1 MKRGKWWWG
10 GLACLWVWLF
20 VFPKTTVGHAVHN
33 IHKHMLNTIYNLPDS
48 FAMHCA
54 MRIRA
59 GICHQNEGRKYAKQ
73 TIRGVPPGAKQPIM
87 AVPVCV
93 TSQQEAELV
102 LVSSQSPAEWLISLL
117 DWRGDR
123 MLNVQLPIWDSPA
136 QQTKA
141 RTFLLKRKVT
151 SCPVVLWMWYI
162 KLDN

>member
-1 MKRGKWWWG
+1 MRWKTCT
-10 GLACLWVWLF
+10 LAD
-20 VFPKTTVGHAVHN
+20 TRAD
-33 IHKHMLNTIYNLPDS
+33 IYNFPSVS
-48 FAMHCA
+48 FAICRS

-59 GICHQNEGRKYAKQ
+59 SMCHQSEGRKYAKQ

-102 LVSSQSPAEWLISLL
+102 LVSSQSPAERLISLL

-123 MLNVQLPIWDSPA
+123 MLKVQLPICDSSA

-141 RTFLLKRKVT
+141 FILKKELAASVQPCECDTLNRAIITFSSVT
-151 SCPVVLWMWYI
+151 HAGLI
-162 KLDN
+162 